1 MQRRG
6 TAVATAAVFLTVLA
20 AASSASTPGSIVD
33 QSNSYRAPGCSVGS
47 WIPVDPKA
55 WMAQT
60 FIAGVSGALTDAVLR
75 LQGTAQTVNVA
86 LTPVDS
92 FGRPAAASPLATAS
106 VTGALQPSPAVD
118 VAVAFPVP
126 AKVERGQT
134 YALVVNAPD
143 EDGPNG
149 VHVGWAADLGYFFT
163 DDQGTHC
170 TNGAYAWGRAWA
182 NGNDLLGA
190 DADFFF
196 RTYVLPA
203 RSPSVPAAKR
213 FGLSV
218 RKVGKGVVVSRPAG
232 ISCGTKCRGV
242 FSGSVTLSARA
253 ATGYAFSRWLGACR
267 GTNLRC
273 RLTLSRATS
282 VTALFRAKTG

>member
-1 MQRRG
+1 
-6 TAVATAAVFLTVLA
+6 
-20 AASSASTPGSIVD
+20 
-33 QSNSYRAPGCSVGS
+33 
-47 WIPVDPKA
+47 
-55 WMAQT
+55 MAQT

-134 YALVVNAPD
+134 YALVVNALD

-170 TNGAYAWGRAWA
+170 TNGAYPWAERGR
-182 NGNDLLGA
+182 
-190 DADFFF
+190 
-196 RTYVLPA
+196 TVTTSSEPMPT
-203 RSPSVPAAKR
+203 SS
-213 FGLSV
+213 
-218 RKVGKGVVVSRPAG
+218 
-232 ISCGTKCRGV
+232 
-242 FSGSVTLSARA
+242 SGRMS
-253 ATGYAFSRWLGACR
+253 
-267 GTNLRC
+267 C
-273 RLTLSRATS
+273 RLGLRPCLRRSDSA
-282 VTALFRAKTG
+282 